1 MILTLGFDSVL
12 ERRYHVDGYDPF
24 GDNQIIRQE
33 YDLGGKSINTARILK
48 AMNVNVFTSGFLG
61 GINGSF
67 ILNGLKD
74 LSIDN
79 QFVYI
84 KDETPNYLSVFQ
96 DEILL
101 FKLKE
106 PSPRITREELESFY
120 KLYQDIVYKYK
131 FICGLGKIPQGI
143 SKEIYFDLI
152 NMAKKDG
159 RRFILDSNGKELE
172 SAIEAIPFMVKMG
185 VEDLENLSKIKINF
199 EGEIVRLAYSYIEKG
214 IEILVIDLDERG
226 SIVLTKDF
234 GYRLEMVNWDKKLNV
249 DKGYFLAGYIF
260 GVMRNY
266 DTEMVMRLG
275 QAMRLAYS
283 IAEDINAV
291 DMRDIKEVMGH
302 IEIRKINY

>member
-1 MILTLGFDSVL
+1 MILTLGFESVL
-12 ERRYHVDGYDPF
+12 EKRYYLDEYDPL
-24 GDNQIIRQE
+24 GDNQIMRQE
-33 YDLGGKSINTARILK
+33 YDLGGESINTTRILK

-106 PSPRITREELESFY
+106 PSPRITRDELESFY
-120 KLYQDIVYKYK
+120 KVYQDIVYKYK
-131 FICGLGKIPQGI
+131 YICGLGKIPEGI
-143 SKEIYFDLI
+143 SKGIYFDLI

-159 RRFILDSNGKELE
+159 RRFILDTSGKELE
-172 SAIEAIPFMVKMG
+172 LAIEAMPFMVKMSLK
-185 VEDLENLSKIKINF
+185 DLENLSKIKINF
-199 EGEIVRLAYSYIEKG
+199 EGEMVRLGYSYIEKG
-214 IEILVIDLDERG
+214 IEILVIDLDEKG

-234 GYRLEMVNWDKKLNV
+234 GYRLEMDNWNNKLNV
-249 DKGYFLAGYIF
+249 DKGYFIAGYIF
-260 GVMRNY
+260 GLMRDY
-266 DTEMVMRLG
+266 DIEMVMRLG

-283 IAEDINAV
+283 INEDINTV
-291 DMRDIKEVMGH
+291 DMGDIKKIMGY